1 MDHPIEQH
9 HTPDQEDSFIERIR
23 QLYANQKTALDE
35 LTDLYNLAQDNPE
48 EYKDQFEE
56 FLDDLV
62 YNSLVDDE
70 EFMKNAKRMRSGRAS
85 KDEQL
90 EIKDRQNSIFNTR
103 KAIVVEVA
111 NLPTEAGLDDIQ
123 KSKMKVADLISEYEG
138 SHNGEL
144 DVLLALG
151 ILTKD
156 EAGREVFTYPT
167 GLFPATTDKKW
178 EIYLESVRNHIRKSR
193 GVELGILDKVEVEDA
208 DTIRRTAHNAISR
221 DVDMILGLSELP
233 DNRWNLER
241 TRALVAKMRDL
252 RFPTVETAE
261 RDRTAQDV
269 HDAMV
274 VTGILTSRLSDLSK

>member
-103 KAIVVEVA
+103 KAIVVEAA

-138 SHNGEL
+138 SHDGEL

-193 GVELGILDKVEVEDA
+193 GVELGTLDKVEVEDA